1 MSRPLVP
8 GLVAEGETDEIFL
21 GILIFRQLQQL
32 TWASARC
39 AVNVAPSEI
48 ASCRSIRD
56 EDRVIEALSD
66 LAGECHLLFVHNDYR
81 ERRKVEAVR
90 QATGLPVVGVVPV
103 RETEAWLLA
112 DRKVWMGFKGSDLRL
127 LPANPRDVER
137 IADPKQVLDRV
148 VPRQNQHVRDYF
160 ESIGRNIDLDVL
172 AQVPAY
178 AAWVAETESALKGLG
193 YL

>member
-21 GILIFRQLQQL
+21 GILIFRQLQRL

-39 AVNVAPSEI
+39 TVDVAPAEI

-56 EDRVIEALSD
+56 EDRVVGALRD
-66 LAGECHLLFVHNDYR
+66 LAGECHLLFIHNDHR
-81 ERRKVEAVR
+81 ERRKAEAVR
-90 QATGLPVVGVVPV
+90 QATSLPVVGVVPV

-112 DRKVWMGFKGSDLRL
+112 DRKVWTQFKGSDLRP

-137 IADPKQVLDRV
+137 ISDPKQVLDQV

-172 AQVPAY
+172 AQIPAY